1 MVRPFQNALETGKAS
16 QKARLPRKNSNRL
29 RSLDDVHNAT
39 ATLGAELNL
48 ASNKCEQSVVLALAS
63 VCAWV
68 EVSATLTDDNLA
80 CVYFLT
86 CITLNA

>member
-1 MVRPFQNALETGKAS
+1 MPFQNALETGKAS

-29 RSLDDVHNAT
+29 RSLYDVHNAT
-39 ATLGAELNL
+39 ATLGAELHL
-48 ASNKCEQSVVLALAS
+48 ASNKCEQSVILALAS

-68 EVSATLTDDNLA
+68 EVSATLANDDLA

-86 CITLNA
+86 CITLDA